1 METAFVLRHCQGQ
14 LQISLSHTHTHT
26 HTLNTLN
33 THSHSQVY
41 LAQYHGGQ
49 SERDFVVTVV
59 REGHEGE
66 DYWKWFELQVEHN
79 THTGTYSYVSFLQ
92 KLLFVLEVCIRL
104 ITYVLV
110 VSVYFNVCVCFTM
123 CSVSLLLAEMF

>member
-1 METAFVLRHCQGQ
+1 METAVVLRHCQGQ
-14 LQISLSHTHTHT
+14 LQISLSLSHTHTTHTHT
-26 HTLNTLN
+26 QHT
-33 THSHSQVY
+33 HSQVY

-79 THTGTYSYVSFLQ
+79 THTGTYSYVSFL
-92 KLLFVLEVCIRL
+92 
-104 ITYVLV
+104 
-110 VSVYFNVCVCFTM
+110 
-123 CSVSLLLAEMF
+123 

>member
-14 LQISLSHTHTHT
+14 KKSLSLSHTHTHST
-26 HTLNTLN
+26 HTHTHTHTLN

-66 DYWKWFELQVEHN
+66 DYWKWFELQVH
-79 THTGTYSYVSFLQ
+79 THWYICEYTL
-92 KLLFVLEVCIRL
+92 C
-104 ITYVLV
+104 
-110 VSVYFNVCVCFTM
+110 
-123 CSVSLLLAEMF
+123 